1 MITKIAKLNN
11 FGIFQNFQWKNEIP
25 GFKKL
30 NLIYGWNRSGKT
42 TASRCF
48 SACEKRT
55 TAYEQYPGEGEFE
68 ITLADNSTIKS
79 NNLENC
85 NLPIKVFNR
94 DFIEDNIGFD
104 PSNACNAIVY
114 VGEENI
120 ESKNRLAGLKDDLI
134 KLDADFRSAQKN
146 KKIKEDAK
154 NNFLQSLGR
163 EIAKILF
170 DKTYNKAK
178 AENCIKT
185 VGAKN
190 FDDKILT
197 EDEEKKLLEIS
208 RGEAKPSLSTFPE
221 YHESFAFNEKTVSS
235 FKEVYLIT
243 EELLEKHVVS
253 EIIDR
258 LKNDEALNNWVKEG
272 FDLCRSRE
280 EKEKCPFCQKPI
292 EKDFIDSLSKHFNKD
307 YEEIQA
313 ALKTMIERIKSW
325 KKDAVATSNQQL
337 YPDLKNDYEKNTAEL
352 NRVIKELNGWIDK
365 AVGKLQEKYKN
376 PLSIVGPPEE
386 PEDFAEAYNTA
397 IGELA
402 KVIKTHNQK
411 VENHAEEVKLARTK
425 IELHLIAE
433 AIKEQDYEKLQEDV
447 DEAERVESGTKESLT
462 RVKAEIAELEK
473 ETSNI
478 GKAVTEINRH
488 LGEFFG
494 RKEIQLELDND
505 KKGYVIIRDG
515 LPANNLSE
523 GEKTAIAFSYFV
535 VKVRERNFKTK
546 DGIIFIDDPISSLD
560 SNFIYHCFSLIKS
573 VFGEVGQLFISTH
586 NFELFNLLKKW
597 LVEKNNRSLQKK
609 KEETCGFY
617 MVENYYDAGKRKASI
632 KTLDS
637 TLLKYN
643 SEYHFLFS
651 QLYNFAENDS
661 PEYKDLY
668 TVSNIARRFLEIF
681 TNFKIP
687 TTGDLASK
695 IEALEINPENIS
707 KTEQGKVYKLIQEF
721 SHGSDPASAI
731 EHKDKIE
738 IQEAI
743 KVLLNM
749 IKESDPKHFE
759 LLKKVAVV

>member
-1 MITKIAKLNN
+1 MITKIAKLNK
-11 FGIFQNFQWKNEIP
+11 FGIFQSFQWKNEIP
-25 GFKKL
+25 AFKKF

-42 TASRCF
+42 TVSRCF
-48 SACEKRT
+48 SACEKKT
-55 TAYEQYPGEGEFE
+55 TAYEQYPQEGEFE
-68 ITLADNSTIKS
+68 ISLADNSTVKS

-85 NLPIKVFNR
+85 NLPMKVFNR
-94 DFIEDNIGFD
+94 DFIDDNIGFD

-120 ESKNRLAGLKDDLI
+120 ESKNKLAALKDELT
-134 KLDADFRSAQKN
+134 KLDADFRGAQKN
-146 KKIKEDAK
+146 KKIKEDVK
-154 NNFLQSLGR
+154 TNFLQSLGR

-190 FDDKILT
+190 FEDKLLS

-208 RGEAKPSLSTFPE
+208 RGEAKPKLSTFPE
-221 YHESFAFNEKTVSS
+221 YEESFSFNEETISD
-235 FKEVYLIT
+235 FKKIYLIT
-243 EELLEKHVVS
+243 KELLEKQIVS
-253 EIIDR
+253 ETIER
-258 LKNDEALNNWVKEG
+258 LKNDETLNNWVKEG
-272 FDLCRSRE
+272 FDLCKSRE
-280 EKEKCPFCQKPI
+280 DKKTCPFCQKPL
-292 EKDFIDSLSKHFNKD
+292 EKDFLDSLSKHFNED
-307 YEEIQA
+307 YEKIQA
-313 ALKTMIERIKSW
+313 ALKIIIERINNW
-325 KKDAVATSNQQL
+325 KRDSIATNNQHL
-337 YPDLKNDYEKNTAEL
+337 YPDLKNDYEKASVEL
-352 NRVIKELNGWIDK
+352 NAVIGELNGWIDQ
-365 AVGKLQEKYKN
+365 ATGKLQEKYKN
-376 PLSIVGPPEE
+376 PLSIVELSEE
-386 PEDFAEAYNTA
+386 PKGFVEAYNTA
-397 IGELA
+397 IRELT
-402 KVIKTHNQK
+402 KVINKHNEK
-411 VENHAEEVKLARTK
+411 VDNHADEVKTAKKK
-425 IELHLIAE
+425 IELHLVAE
-433 AIKEQDYEKLQEDV
+433 ALKEQDYDKLQGDV
-447 DEAERVESGTKESLT
+447 DEAERIENSAKESLAN
-462 RVKAEIAELEK
+462 VKAEIANLEK

-478 GKAVTEINRH
+478 GKAVNEINRH
-488 LGEFFG
+488 LEEFFG

-515 LPANNLSE
+515 QPANNLSE

-573 VFGEVGQLFISTH
+573 VFGDVGQLFVSTH

-597 LVEKNNRSLQKK
+597 LVEKNKRNLHKG
-609 KEETCGFY
+609 KEEACGFY
-617 MVENYYDAGKRKASI
+617 MIENYIDDGKRKASV
-632 KTLDS
+632 KTLDN
-637 TLLKYN
+637 TLLKFN

-695 IEALEINPENIS
+695 IDALEINPASIS
-707 KTEQGKVYKLIQEF
+707 KTEQGRVYKLIQEF

-743 KVLLNM
+743 KVLLKM

-759 LLKKVAVV
+759 LLKKAQ

>member
-1 MITKIAKLNN
+1 MITKIAKLNK
-11 FGIFQNFQWKNEIP
+11 FGIFQSFQWKNELP
-25 GFKKL
+25 DFKKF

-42 TASRCF
+42 TVSRCF
-48 SACEKRT
+48 SACEKKT
-55 TAYEQYPGEGEFE
+55 TAYEQYPREGEFE
-68 ITLADNSTIKS
+68 ISVVDSSTVKS

-94 DFIEDNIGFD
+94 DFIDDNIGFD

-120 ESKNRLAGLKDDLI
+120 ESKNKLAALKDNLI
-134 KLDADFRSAQKN
+134 KLDADFRGAQKN
-146 KKIKEDAK
+146 KKIKEDVK
-154 NNFLQSLGR
+154 TNFLQSLGR

-185 VGAKN
+185 VGTKN
-190 FDDKILT
+190 FDDKILS

-208 RGEAKPSLSTFPE
+208 RGEAKAKLSTFPE
-221 YHESFAFNEKTVSS
+221 YEESFSFNEETISD
-235 FKEVYLIT
+235 FKKIYSIT
-243 EELLEKHVVS
+243 KELLEKHVVS
-253 EIIDR
+253 ETIER
-258 LKNDEALNNWVKEG
+258 LKNDEVLNNWVKEG
-272 FDLCRSRE
+272 YDLFKSRE
-280 EKEKCPFCQKPI
+280 EKETCPFCEKPL
-292 EKDFIDSLSKHFNKD
+292 ERDFLESLSKHFNED
-307 YEEIQA
+307 YDKIQV
-313 ALKTMIERIKSW
+313 ALKIIIEKIKSW
-325 KKDAVATSNQQL
+325 KRDAIAVSNQHL
-337 YPDLKNDYEKNTAEL
+337 YPDLKNEYERTAVEL
-352 NRVIKELNGWIDK
+352 NTVIGELDGWIDK

-376 PLSIVGPPEE
+376 PLSIVEPPEE
-386 PEDFAEAYNTA
+386 PKDFAEAYNTA
-397 IGELA
+397 IRELT
-402 KVIKTHNQK
+402 KVINRHNEK
-411 VENHAEEVKLARTK
+411 VDNHADEVKVAKRK
-425 IELHLIAE
+425 IELHSIAE
-433 AIKEQDYEKLQEDV
+433 AIKEQDYDKLQEDL
-447 DEAERVESGTKESLT
+447 DEAGRIENSTKESLAE
-462 RVKAEIAELEK
+462 VKAEIANLEK

-478 GKAVTEINRH
+478 GKALKEINRH
-488 LGEFFG
+488 LEEFFG
-494 RKEIQLELDND
+494 RKEIQLELDSD
-505 KKGYVIIRDG
+505 KRGYVIIRDG
-515 LPANNLSE
+515 QLASNLSE

-535 VKVRERNFKTK
+535 VKVRERDFKTK

-560 SNFIYHCFSLIKS
+560 SNFIYHCFSLIKH
-573 VFGEVGQLFISTH
+573 VFGEAGQLFVSTH

-597 LVEKNNRSLQKK
+597 LVEKNRRNLSKG
-609 KEETCGFY
+609 KEEVCGFY
-617 MVENYYDAGKRKASI
+617 MIENYIDDGKRKASV
-632 KTLDS
+632 KTLDN
-637 TLLKYN
+637 TLLKFN

-695 IEALEINPENIS
+695 IDALEISPANIS

-749 IKESDPKHFE
+749 IKESDQKHFE
-759 LLKKVAVV
+759 LLKKAQ

>member
-1 MITKIAKLNN
+1 MITKITKLNK
-11 FGIFQNFQWKNEIP
+11 FGIFQSFQWKNEIP
-25 GFKKL
+25 AFKKF

-48 SACEKRT
+48 SACEKKT
-55 TAYEQYPGEGEFE
+55 TAYEQYPREGEFE
-68 ITLADNSTIKS
+68 ITLADNSTVKS

-94 DFIEDNIGFD
+94 DFIDDNIGFD
-104 PSNACNAIVY
+104 PTNACNAIVY

-120 ESKNRLAGLKDDLI
+120 ESKNKLAALKDELT
-134 KLDADFRSAQKN
+134 KLDADFRGAQKN
-146 KKIKEDAK
+146 KKIKEDVK
-154 NNFLQSLGR
+154 TNFLQSLGR

-185 VGAKN
+185 VGTKN
-190 FDDKILT
+190 FDDKILS

-208 RGEAKPSLSTFPE
+208 RGEAKPKLSTFPE
-221 YHESFAFNEKTVSS
+221 YEESFSFNEETILD
-235 FKEVYLIT
+235 FKKIYLIT
-243 EELLEKHVVS
+243 KELLEKQIVS
-253 EIIDR
+253 ETIER
-258 LKNDEALNNWVKEG
+258 LKNDETLNSWVKEG
-272 FDLCRSRE
+272 FDLCKSRE
-280 EKEKCPFCQKPI
+280 EKKTCPFCQKPL
-292 EKDFIDSLSKHFNKD
+292 EKDFLDSLSKHFNED
-307 YEEIQA
+307 YEKIQA
-313 ALKTMIERIKSW
+313 ALKIIIERINNW
-325 KKDAVATSNQQL
+325 KRDSIATNNQHL
-337 YPDLKNDYEKNTAEL
+337 YPDLKNDYEKASVEL
-352 NRVIKELNGWIDK
+352 NAVIGELNGWIDQ
-365 AVGKLQEKYKN
+365 ATGKLQEKYKN
-376 PLSIVGPPEE
+376 PLSIVELSEE
-386 PEDFAEAYNTA
+386 PKGFVEAYNTA
-397 IGELA
+397 IRELT
-402 KVIKTHNQK
+402 KVINKHNEK
-411 VENHAEEVKLARTK
+411 VENHADEVKTAKKK
-425 IELHLIAE
+425 IELHLVAE
-433 AIKEQDYEKLQEDV
+433 ALKEQDYDKLQEDV
-447 DEAERVESGTKESLT
+447 DEAERIENSAKESLAN
-462 RVKAEIAELEK
+462 VKAEIANLEK

-478 GKAVTEINRH
+478 GKAVNEINRH
-488 LGEFFG
+488 LEEFFG

-515 LPANNLSE
+515 QPANNLSE

-573 VFGEVGQLFISTH
+573 VFGDVGQLFVSTH

-597 LVEKNNRSLQKK
+597 LVEKNKRNLHKG
-609 KEETCGFY
+609 KEEACGFY
-617 MVENYYDAGKRKASI
+617 MIENYIDDGKRKASV
-632 KTLDS
+632 KTLDN
-637 TLLKYN
+637 TLLKFN

-651 QLYNFAENDS
+651 QLYNFTENDS

-695 IEALEINPENIS
+695 IDALEINPASIS
-707 KTEQGKVYKLIQEF
+707 KTEQGRVYKLIQEF

-743 KVLLNM
+743 KVLLKM

-759 LLKKVAVV
+759 LLKKAQ

>member
-1 MITKIAKLNN
+1 MITKIAKLNK
-11 FGIFQNFQWKNEIP
+11 FGIFQSFQWKNEIP
-25 GFKKL
+25 AFKKF

-42 TASRCF
+42 TVSRCF
-48 SACEKRT
+48 SACEKKT
-55 TAYEQYPGEGEFE
+55 TAYEQYPQEGEFE
-68 ITLADNSTIKS
+68 ISLADNSTVKS

-85 NLPIKVFNR
+85 NLPMKVFNR
-94 DFIEDNIGFD
+94 DFIDDNIGFD

-120 ESKNRLAGLKDDLI
+120 ESKNKLAALKDELT
-134 KLDADFRSAQKN
+134 KLDADFRGAQKN
-146 KKIKEDAK
+146 KKIKEDVK
-154 NNFLQSLGR
+154 TNFLQSLGR

-190 FDDKILT
+190 FEDKLLS

-208 RGEAKPSLSTFPE
+208 RGEAKEKLSTFPE
-221 YHESFAFNEKTVSS
+221 YEESFSFNEETISDFNKI
-235 FKEVYLIT
+235 YLIT
-243 EELLEKHVVS
+243 KEFLEKHVVS
-253 EIIDR
+253 ETIER
-258 LKNDEALNNWVKEG
+258 LKNDEVLNNWVKEG
-272 FDLCRSRE
+272 FDLSKSRE
-280 EKEKCPFCQKPI
+280 EKETCPFCEKPL
-292 EKDFIDSLSKHFNKD
+292 EKDFLESLSKHFNED
-307 YEEIQA
+307 YEKIQE
-313 ALKTMIERIKSW
+313 ALKIIIEKIKSW
-325 KKDAVATSNQQL
+325 KRDTIAVSNQHL
-337 YPDLKNDYEKNTAEL
+337 YPDLKNEYEKATVEL
-352 NRVIKELNGWIDK
+352 NTVIEELDRWIDK

-376 PLSIVGPPEE
+376 PLSIVELPEE
-386 PEDFAEAYNTA
+386 PKDFVEAYNTA
-397 IGELA
+397 IRELT
-402 KVIKTHNQK
+402 KVINKHNEK
-411 VENHAEEVKLARTK
+411 VENHAEEVKIARRK
-425 IELHLIAE
+425 IELHSIAE
-433 AIKEQDYEKLQEDV
+433 AIKEQDYDKLQEDV
-447 DEAERVESGTKESLT
+447 AEAERTENSTKESLAT
-462 RVKAEIAELEK
+462 VKSEIAELEK

-478 GKAVTEINRH
+478 GKALNEINRH
-488 LGEFFG
+488 LEEFFG
-494 RKEIQLELDND
+494 RKEIQLELDSN

-515 LPANNLSE
+515 QPANNLSE

-535 VKVRERNFKTK
+535 VKVREKNFKTK

-597 LVEKNNRSLQKK
+597 LVDKNKRSLHKG
-609 KEETCGFY
+609 KEEACGFY
-617 MVENYYDAGKRKASI
+617 MIENYIDDGKRKASV
-632 KTLDS
+632 KTLDN
-637 TLLKYN
+637 TLLKFN

-651 QLYNFAENDS
+651 QLYNFAENGN

-695 IEALEINPENIS
+695 IDALEIDPANIS

-759 LLKKVAVV
+759 LLKKAR

>member
-1 MITKIAKLNN
+1 MITKIAKLNK
-11 FGIFQNFQWKNEIP
+11 FGIFQSFQWKNEIP
-25 GFKKL
+25 AFKKF

-42 TASRCF
+42 TVSRCF
-48 SACEKRT
+48 SACEKKT
-55 TAYEQYPGEGEFE
+55 TAYEQYPQEGEFE
-68 ITLADNSTIKS
+68 ISLADNSTVKS

-94 DFIEDNIGFD
+94 DFIDDNIGFD

-120 ESKNRLAGLKDDLI
+120 ESKNKLAALKDELT
-134 KLDADFRSAQKN
+134 KLDADFRGAQKN
-146 KKIKEDAK
+146 KKIKEDVK
-154 NNFLQSLGR
+154 TNFLQSLGR

-190 FDDKILT
+190 FEDKLLS

-208 RGEAKPSLSTFPE
+208 RGEAKPKLSTFPE
-221 YHESFAFNEKTVSS
+221 YEESFSFNEETISD
-235 FKEVYLIT
+235 FKKIYLIT
-243 EELLEKHVVS
+243 KELLEKQIVS
-253 EIIDR
+253 ETIER
-258 LKNDEALNNWVKEG
+258 LKNDETLNNWVKEG
-272 FDLCRSRE
+272 FDLCKSRE
-280 EKEKCPFCQKPI
+280 DKKTCPFCQKPL
-292 EKDFIDSLSKHFNKD
+292 EKDFLDSLSKHFNED
-307 YEEIQA
+307 YEKIQA
-313 ALKTMIERIKSW
+313 ALKIIIERINNW
-325 KKDAVATSNQQL
+325 KRDSIATNNQHL
-337 YPDLKNDYEKNTAEL
+337 YPDLKNDYEKASVEL
-352 NRVIKELNGWIDK
+352 NAVIGELNGWIDQ
-365 AVGKLQEKYKN
+365 ATGKLQEKYKN
-376 PLSIVGPPEE
+376 PLSIVELSEE
-386 PEDFAEAYNTA
+386 PKGFVEAYNTA
-397 IGELA
+397 IRELT
-402 KVIKTHNQK
+402 KVINKHNEK
-411 VENHAEEVKLARTK
+411 VDNHADEVKTAKKK
-425 IELHLIAE
+425 IELHLVAE
-433 AIKEQDYEKLQEDV
+433 ALKEQDYDKLQGDV
-447 DEAERVESGTKESLT
+447 DEAERIENSAKESLAN
-462 RVKAEIAELEK
+462 VKAEIANLEK

-478 GKAVTEINRH
+478 GKAVNEINRH
-488 LGEFFG
+488 LEEFFG

-515 LPANNLSE
+515 QPANNLSE

-573 VFGEVGQLFISTH
+573 VFGDVGQLFVSTH

-597 LVEKNNRSLQKK
+597 LVEKNKRNLHKG
-609 KEETCGFY
+609 KEEACGFY
-617 MVENYYDAGKRKASI
+617 MIENYIDDGKRKASV
-632 KTLDS
+632 KTLDN
-637 TLLKYN
+637 TLLKFN

-695 IEALEINPENIS
+695 IDALEINPASIS
-707 KTEQGKVYKLIQEF
+707 KTEQGRVYKLIQEF

-743 KVLLNM
+743 KVLLKM

-759 LLKKVAVV
+759 LLKKAQ